1 MMFFISLVFAHTP
14 LRLIISQSSNSDIFP
29 YKLTLG
35 KIFSVFLGINTDPLC
50 NVKIAE
56 AV

>member
-35 KIFSVFLGINTDPLC
+35 KIFSVFLGINTDPFC